1 MKYFTHL
8 YKEFITMPSLFTSFD
23 RDEIISR
30 IQRLNPTT
38 KPLWG
43 KMNVAQMLSHC
54 QAPLKVAIGE
64 LKLKQGL
71 IGLLFGKMAKR
82 QLLAPEDFRHNLPTA
97 PEFNVTGTAPEFEKE
112 RQQLILLIRQ
122 FGEKG
127 PVASRGKHPFF
138 GAMTEEEWDTLQWKH
153 LDHHLRQFNA

>member
-1 MKYFTHL
+1 MIYFTHL
-8 YKEFITMPSLFTSFD
+8 YKQILPMPSLFTTTD
-23 RDEIISR
+23 RQEIIT
-30 IQRLNPTT
+30 RLGQLNAQSPAA
-38 KPLWG
+38 WG
-43 KMNVAQMLSHC
+43 KMNITQMLRHC
-54 QAPLKVAIGE
+54 QAPLKVATGQ

-82 QLLAPEDFRHNLPTA
+82 QLLAPVPFKPNLPTA
-97 PEFNVTGTAPEFEKE
+97 PEFKVSVPQLDFEKE
-112 RQQLILLIRQ
+112 REQLIDLIRK
-122 FGEKG
+122 FGETG